1 MSLIAERLC
10 SHQYATS
17 SSSTSSRSSCTS
29 DLRPHLQPRRRAR
42 SYVVVH
48 GERAS
53 KHRGWSA
60 LVTEPVPA
68 VEFEA
73 QADYNHKDS
82 LVKTRF
88 IAETL
93 LPTRQGAFRLRGYK
107 HSLDGGLT
115 FTEPTA
121 IICGQVEGLENV
133 PVRVHDACF
142 TSEVLK
148 SLKCDCAE
156 QLELALEYIQSQ
168 GCGMVIYLQQEGRGI
183 GLANKIAAYALQE
196 QGLDT
201 VDANRALGLPD
212 DCREYTSVRNILRDL
227 QIRSV
232 QLMTNNP
239 RKMGVL
245 TQLGVDISGRIPCQ
259 VKAGQFNESYLAAK
273 RERMDHLLDGSWCYW
288 NHDGEPTQPSATAYS
303 QGGMGLPPVLK
314 KAQDNSSSATGS
326 LATHTVQLDDSDD
339 EADIVSSQLQD
350 SKSGSS
356 NSSQQRPVIQVRL
369 NGNSSKAGSSIGIDL
384 SPE

>member
-232 QLMTNNP
+232 QLM
-239 RKMGVL
+239 
-245 TQLGVDISGRIPCQ
+245 
-259 VKAGQFNESYLAAK
+259 SYLAAK